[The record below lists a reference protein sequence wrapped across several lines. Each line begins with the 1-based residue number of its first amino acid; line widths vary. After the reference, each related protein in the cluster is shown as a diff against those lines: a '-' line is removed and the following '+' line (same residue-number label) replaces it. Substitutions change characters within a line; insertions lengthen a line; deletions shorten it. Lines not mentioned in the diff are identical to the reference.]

1 MSPKTLEAKKSWCQ
15 GFTRRNHLTIRRFA
29 GVLSLSV
36 QWKVS
41 GVSRVRRLKTLSQ
54 RPALYTLRTTQQ
66 YLSASS
72 GNNVDDNLDTEAM
85 RVAERMRPST
95 RKRLSPD
102 SASGNDYIIEDENN
116 VTDGSDFALG
126 TTSSSSLNLGTRS
139 TRIPTHTK
147 GKHTSRIT
155 TQLFRLRTNKKVGDR
170 NAIIHRTSS
179 DLTPIPETW
188 VRYAKALVCTHAGK
202 YKSRGKGK
210 SARQEYRS
218 TEWYNL
224 QCRVLSG
231 TV

>member
-41 GVSRVRRLKTLSQ
+41 GVSR
-54 RPALYTLRTTQQ
+54 
-66 YLSASS
+66 
-72 GNNVDDNLDTEAM
+72 TEAM

-126 TTSSSSLNLGTRS
+126 TTSSS
-139 TRIPTHTK
+139 
-147 GKHTSRIT
+147 TSDK
-155 TQLFRLRTNKKVGDR
+155 QE
-170 NAIIHRTSS
+170 
-179 DLTPIPETW
+179 ETW

-231 TV
+231 TVGGD